1 MADTQQRGIRV
12 VELTDEEKAV
22 LRECRINSVY
32 FRGVPLGIGS
42 VLILRQA
49 IKYGLPL
56 PFAKRFPGIFY
67 TDNEVLHTNDFQAE
81 SSKFSTLESP
91 CSSGIFGV
99 GFIAG
104 ITSYHSTCV
113 EKIMR
118 LENSKLADQV
128 RASRRALSHGS
139 SRGDWQMEN
148 NNHERQEDLQGKA
161 LTNNRFSEPT
171 APSQD
176 YSPSN
181 VPVSPPV
188 GSSEEAPPP
197 PSLYFDVDSD
207 KENKYTSYGEL
218 RKKHRE
224 RWVPPNASTSGSVRS
239 EQRSPQQGDG
249 NFRPSSSEAPSSWF
263 DMDSNANERS
273 HKQSNRESAPVR
285 NSAKPSY
292 RQGPPP
298 KKNKYG
304 DVIEG

>member
-1 MADTQQRGIRV
+1 MAK
-12 VELTDEEKAV
+12 LTDEEKAV

-67 TDNEVLHTNDFQAE
+67 T
-81 SSKFSTLESP
+81 
-91 CSSGIFGV
+91 GIFGV

-139 SRGDWQMEN
+139 NRGDWQMEN

-224 RWVPPNASTSGSVRS
+224 RWVPPNASASGSVRS

-249 NFRPSSSEAPSSWF
+249 DFRASSSEAPSSWF

-273 HKQSNRESAPVR
+273 HQQSNRESGPVR
-285 NSAKPSY
+285 NTAKPSY

>member
-67 TDNEVLHTNDFQAE
+67 T
-81 SSKFSTLESP
+81 
-91 CSSGIFGV
+91 GIFGV

-188 GSSEEAPPP
+188 GSSEESPPP

-239 EQRSPQQGDG
+239 EQQRSPQQGDG
-249 NFRPSSSEAPSSWF
+249 NFRASSSEAPSSWF

-273 HKQSNRESAPVR
+273 HQQSNRESAPVR